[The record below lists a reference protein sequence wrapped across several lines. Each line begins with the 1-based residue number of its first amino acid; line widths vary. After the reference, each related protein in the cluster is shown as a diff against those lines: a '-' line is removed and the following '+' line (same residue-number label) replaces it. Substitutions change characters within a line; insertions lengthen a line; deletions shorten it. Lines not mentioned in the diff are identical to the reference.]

1 MYVPDMFK
9 LDDPAVA
16 VEVMRAHDFALLVTA
31 PGGQPRAS
39 HLPFLLDETRGTH
52 GTLLAHMARAN
63 PQWRDFEAAEETP
76 GDALVIFQGPH
87 GYISPSW
94 YPPGNNVPTWNYLA
108 VHAYGRPRV
117 LDEAA
122 SRALIE
128 RLVAAHEG
136 GRNPTWSLA
145 SQDEKYIA
153 AMLRGIVAFE
163 IPIARLEAKAKLSQ
177 NKDTATRASVV
188 AALEAEGGESASGV
202 AAAMRRLVLGDAPV
216 A

>member
-1 MYVPDMFK
+1 MYVPDLFK

-39 HLPFLLDETRGTH
+39 HLPSLLDETRGPQ

-63 PQWRDFEAAEETP
+63 PQWRDFEGQGD
-76 GDALVIFQGPH
+76 GDALVVFQGAH
-87 GYISPSW
+87 GYVSPSW

-108 VHAYGRPRV
+108 VHAYGRPRI
-117 LDEAA
+117 LEAPA
-122 SRALIE
+122 ARALIE

-136 GRNPTWSLA
+136 GRDPSWSLA
-145 SQDEKYIA
+145 GQDEKYLA

-163 IPIARLEAKAKLSQ
+163 IPIECLEAKAKLSQ
-177 NKDTATRASVV
+177 NKDAQTRANVV
-188 AALEAEGGESASGV
+188 AALEAEGGENASGV
-202 AAAMRRLVLGDAPV
+202 AAAMRRLVLRDAPV

>member
-31 PGGQPRAS
+31 PGGRPQAS
-39 HLPFLLDETRGTH
+39 HLPFLLDETRGPK

-63 PQWRDFEAAEETP
+63 PQWRDFEGEGAGE
-76 GDALVIFQGPH
+76 ALVIFQGPH
-87 GYISPSW
+87 GYVSPSW

-117 LDEAA
+117 LATDAA
-122 SRALIE
+122 RALIE
-128 RLVAAHEG
+128 RLVATHEG
-136 GRNPTWSLA
+136 GREPSWTLA
-145 SQDEKYIA
+145 GQDEKYIA

-163 IPIARLEAKAKLSQ
+163 IPIERLEAKAKLSQ
-177 NKDTATRASVV
+177 NKDAATRAKVV
-188 AALEAEGGESASGV
+188 AALEAEGGENASEV
-202 AAAMRRLVLGDAPV
+202 AAAMRRLVLDDLPV
-216 A
+216 T

>member
-1 MYVPDMFK
+1 MYVPDLFK

-39 HLPFLLDETRGTH
+39 HLPFLLDETRGPQ

-63 PQWRDFEAAEETP
+63 PQWRDFEGQGD
-76 GDALVIFQGPH
+76 GDALVVFQGAH
-87 GYISPSW
+87 GYVSPSW

-108 VHAYGRPRV
+108 VHAYGRPRI
-117 LDEAA
+117 LEAPA
-122 SRALIE
+122 ARALIE

-136 GRNPTWSLA
+136 GRDPSWSLA
-145 SQDEKYIA
+145 GQDEKYLA

-163 IPIARLEAKAKLSQ
+163 IPIERLEAKAKLSQ
-177 NKDTATRASVV
+177 NKDAQTRANVV
-188 AALEAEGGESASGV
+188 AALEAEGGENASGV
-202 AAAMRRLVLGDAPV
+202 AAAMRRLVLRDAPV